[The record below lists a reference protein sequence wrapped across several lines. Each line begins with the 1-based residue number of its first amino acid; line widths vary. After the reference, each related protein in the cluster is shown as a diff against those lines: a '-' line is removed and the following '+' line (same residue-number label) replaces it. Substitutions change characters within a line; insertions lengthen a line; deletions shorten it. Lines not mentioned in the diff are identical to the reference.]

1 MVDKDPPALSS
12 KDLSVPFAKNSDE
25 ANQRHA
31 ATHAGLRHPR
41 SRFLDNESFPCDGG
55 KRSCYAGREECID
68 KECVCLKGRT
78 GNLCLDDLDE
88 CQLTDD
94 ASKAC
99 DFEGSFC
106 VNRFPDDETMPY
118 YYCGC
123 AANEGWLEGTNPPGA
138 NGQESCI
145 MDEHFH
151 SRSQEIDMIDE
162 GDLGIRF
169 NTITFV
175 DGIVPSEAANA
186 LPLGPED
193 YPICPDTAEW
203 LRESQAVSVIQSSDC
218 AECDIPLSVLIDAI
232 GGYPSHPSST
242 NMEYWE
248 ELWEVVQV
256 QEMRLNNGTL
266 GNLLKLPG
274 IWSGYDIHDVAKAVH
289 DEYPGS
295 HHVELIKY
303 LLRQG
308 AKIDRDILPALS
320 GLSFVRGPVALAVLN
335 TWAIGTVAPH
345 NFQVKWA
352 AGRARPEEV
361 AWWIHEAD
369 EAELSEKGVPEYI
382 VTHIKAM
389 NLADASSFTAYT
401 EGSPKH
407 PSWPAMHSA
416 ASVSSL
422 WLNTVMDLTPAQQ
435 CEVFA
440 VDYAV
445 AYARTVAGVHFPQ
458 DNIAG
463 LNLGQ
468 EILARKLPGYMAE
481 RYGSNPQSV
490 RNKIATLRIDWNTYL
505 EGPCF
510 S

>member
-1 MVDKDPPALSS
+1 MKLSTAILSLMSVTSVAADK
-12 KDLSVPFAKNSDE
+12 
-25 ANQRHA
+25 R
-31 ATHAGLRHPR
+31 
-41 SRFLDNESFPCDGG
+41 
-55 KRSCYAGREECID
+55 
-68 KECVCLKGRT
+68 
-78 GNLCLDDLDE
+78 
-88 CQLTDD
+88 
-94 ASKAC
+94 
-99 DFEGSFC
+99 
-106 VNRFPDDETMPY
+106 
-118 YYCGC
+118 
-123 AANEGWLEGTNPPGA
+123 GA
-138 NGQESCI
+138 NKEADSRRLTKLPAGMGGMMGSMGSMGGGGGGGGAGDNNCPN
-145 MDEHFH
+145 DEV
-151 SRSQEIDMIDE
+151 
-162 GDLGIRF
+162 DLGIRF
-169 NTITFV
+169 NKISFV
-175 DGIVPSEAANA
+175 DGIAPPEAADV

-193 YPICPDTAEW
+193 YPIPLGTAKW
-203 LRESQAVSVIQSSDC
+203 LREVQAISVTQPSDC
-218 AECDIPLSVLIDAI
+218 DECDIPLSDLIDAI

-242 NMEYWE
+242 NMDYWE

-256 QEMRLNNGTL
+256 QEMRLNNVAAS
-266 GNLLKLPG
+266 NLLKLPV
-274 IWSGYDIHDVAKAVH
+274 IWSDYDVHDVAEAVH
-289 DEYPGS
+289 DEWPGS

-303 LLRQG
+303 LLGQG

-320 GLSFVRGPVALAVLN
+320 GLSFVRGPVALADLN
-335 TWAIGTVAPH
+335 TWAVGTVGPH

-369 EAELSEKGVPEYI
+369 EAELSAKGVPESI

-389 NLADASSFTAYT
+389 NLADAPSFTAYA